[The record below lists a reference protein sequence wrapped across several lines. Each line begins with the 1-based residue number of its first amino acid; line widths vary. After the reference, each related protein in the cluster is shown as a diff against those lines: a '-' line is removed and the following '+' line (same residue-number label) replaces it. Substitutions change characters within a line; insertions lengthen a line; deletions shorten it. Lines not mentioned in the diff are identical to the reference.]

1 MGVVIGAA
9 LIGGGVALLGGV
21 MSDQSSKKA
30 QKKAAKAQAEEG
42 QRASQWAAYRD
53 EMARKWELQD
63 MQRQQNFKEDSVRS
77 FAQFASPELQ
87 KLAPPERTVVDTE
100 GLANFDPNDLKLNMS
115 NRGKPA
121 VAPATGGAGGA
132 AQGGNGRALGQ
143 LR

>member
-9 LIGGGVALLGGV
+9 AIGAGVSLLGGI

-30 QKKAAKAQAEEG
+30 AKKAAKAQAEES
-42 QRASQWAAYRD
+42 QRGSQWAAYRD

-63 MQRQQNFKEDSVRS
+63 MQRQQNFKEDAVRS

-100 GLANFDPNDLKLNMS
+100 GLANFDPNDLKLNMA
-115 NRGKPA
+115 NRNKPA
-121 VAPATGGAGGA
+121 VPATGGAGGA